1 MFINDLACKLC
12 KYELNI
18 KWQYM
23 DLIVSRFGT
32 GSDGMVNLMRS
43 NYINAEIA
51 MDMYEGKDLGV
62 TYTPSSS
69 VFKVWA
75 PTAAAVSLVLYETG
89 GNVEAGAVSEFG
101 DKGRVIQ
108 MKPWVEGIWQVK
120 VREDLNGK
128 YYMLQVSFEEGA
140 AQEVPDPYATAVSA
154 NGVRMAIVDLK
165 STDPEGWSED
175 QSPSLLHPS
184 NAVLYEL
191 HVRDF
196 SIHDS
201 SGILHKGKYK
211 AFTETG
217 LKDDEGNA
225 LGIDHLVEL
234 GITHVH
240 LLPVFDFQTIDEL
253 KDRGNGS
260 NRSDFTDYNWGYD
273 PQHYNVPEGSYS
285 TDATNPRTRITE
297 FKEMVQSLHRHGISV
312 IMDVVYNHTYSVEK
326 GPFDRLVPGY
336 FYRQDFNGRLSNGSG
351 VGNELATERP
361 MVRKYIK
368 DSLYYWAKE
377 YHIDGFRFDLM
388 GLIDKVTMREI
399 TEELRLEVNPNLL
412 LYGEPWTGG
421 DSPLVNKTVKGVQR
435 GKGYA
440 VFNDNFRSAIK
451 GDSDG
456 WGRGFVTGEFGKEG
470 AVAAGIEGAIHDFAD
485 SPMETVNYVTAHDNL
500 NLWDKV
506 LAVQGKRQDAGF
518 PNIENGQMLDGG
530 SIEKAVALANPYVTV
545 SEEDILESE
554 TVRRSILANG
564 IVLTSQGIPFFHAG
578 DELLRS
584 KYGDHNSY
592 RSSDAINAIR
602 WNNKKKFMPVFK
614 YYQGL
619 LDLRRSHPG
628 FRLHGRQEIERSLDF
643 FRCDNGVV
651 AYVLKNN
658 AGNDSWNNIVVI
670 FNANTWPVSIDMPHT
685 YSTWNVVVDHTHAG
699 KEILRTVDGTGVN
712 VEGLSMM
719 VLYDECRQPG
729 PRSKIIQVHYERPD
743 GDYRGW
749 NLWVWGT
756 GIQDGQCDFRYM
768 EDGHAVAVIEVMP
781 ESQSIGYILRVNDW
795 EEKDGNG
802 DRYIECSSDDE
813 LIKVAIHDRKSEDT
827 TEDHLQ
833 LTS

>member
-1 MFINDLACKLC
+1 MK
-12 KYELNI
+12 
-18 KWQYM
+18 
-23 DLIVSRFGT
+23 
-32 GSDGMVNLMRS
+32 S
-43 NYINAEIA
+43 NYINAESA
-51 MDMYEGKDLGV
+51 MDSYEGKDLGL
-62 TYTPSSS
+62 TYTPVSS

-75 PTAAAVSLVLYETG
+75 PTAKSVSLVLYATG
-89 GNVEAGAVSEFG
+89 GNEDNMSSVSGIG
-101 DKGRVIQ
+101 DKGQLIQ
-108 MKPWVEGIWQVK
+108 MQPWVDGLWQVK
-120 VREDLNGK
+120 VSEDLSGK
-128 YYMLQVSFEEGA
+128 YYMFRVTFEEGTV
-140 AQEVPDPYATAVSA
+140 QEVADPYATAVSA
-154 NGVRMAIVDLK
+154 NGVRTAIVDLK
-165 STDPEGWSED
+165 STDPEGWTED
-175 QSPSLLHPS
+175 IAPPLLHPS
-184 NAVLYEL
+184 DAVLYEL

-201 SGILHKGKYK
+201 SGMVHKGKYK

-217 LKDDEGNA
+217 LKDDAGNA

-240 LLPVFDFQTIDEL
+240 LMPVFDFQTIDEML
-253 KDRGNGS
+253 AEGDVS
-260 NRSDFTDYNWGYD
+260 SSMPHFTDYNWGYD

-285 TDATNPRTRITE
+285 TNPANPVTRITE

-312 IMDVVYNHTYSVEK
+312 IMDVVYNHTYSVEN

-336 FYRQDFNGRLSNGSG
+336 FYRHDFNGRLSNGSG

-368 DSLYYWAKE
+368 DSLYHWAKE

-412 LYGEPWTGG
+412 IYGEPWTGG
-421 DSPLVNKTVKGVQR
+421 DSPLITKTLKGVQR

-456 WGRGFVTGEFGKEG
+456 WGRGFVTGEYGKES
-470 AVAAGIEGAIHDFAD
+470 AIAEGIKGAIHDFAD

-506 LAVQGKRQDAGF
+506 LAVQGKRQEARF
-518 PNIENGQMLDGG
+518 PDIENGQLKDGG
-530 SIEKAVALANPYVTV
+530 SVEEAVALANPYVTV
-545 SEEDILESE
+545 NEENILDSE
-554 TVRRSILANG
+554 TVRRSVLANG
-564 IVLTSQGIPFFHAG
+564 IVLTSQGIPFLHAG

-584 KYGDHNSY
+584 KFGDHNSY
-592 RSSDAINAIR
+592 RSNDAINALR
-602 WNNKKKFMPVFK
+602 WNNKKEFMPVFK

-619 LDLRRSHPG
+619 LDLRRSHPA

-643 FRCDNGVV
+643 IRCDNGVV

-658 AGNDSWNNIVVI
+658 AGSDNWNNIVVI
-670 FNANTWPVSIDMPHT
+670 FNANTWPISIDMPNK
-685 YSTWNVVVDHTHAG
+685 SKQWNIVVDHTTAG
-699 KEILRTVDGTGVN
+699 KEVFRTVEGSEVQ
-712 VEGLSMM
+712 VESLSMM
-719 VLYDECRQPG
+719 VLYDECKQPG
-729 PRSKIIQVHYERPD
+729 PRAKIIQVHYDRPD

-756 GIQDGQCDFRYM
+756 GIQDGQCDFRSM
-768 EDGHAVAVIEVMP
+768 ENGRAVAIIEALP
-781 ESQSIGYILRVNDW
+781 EMETIGYILRVNDW
-795 EEKDGNG
+795 EEKDGGG
-802 DRYIECSSDDE
+802 DRFIDCPPGEM
-813 LIKVAIHDRKSEDT
+813 LIKVVIHDREKDGGVT
-827 TEDHLQ
+827 AEDHLL

>member
-1 MFINDLACKLC
+1 MK
-12 KYELNI
+12 
-18 KWQYM
+18 
-23 DLIVSRFGT
+23 
-32 GSDGMVNLMRS
+32 S
-43 NYINAEIA
+43 NYINAESA
-51 MDMYEGKDLGV
+51 MDTYEGKDLGL
-62 TYTPSSS
+62 TYSPGSS

-75 PTAAAVSLVLYETG
+75 PTAKAVSLVLYDTG
-89 GNVEAGAVSEFG
+89 GNEDGTSAVSG
-101 DKGRVIQ
+101 VWDRGQILQ
-108 MKPWVEGIWQVK
+108 MQPWAQGVWQIK

-128 YYMLQVSFEEGA
+128 YYMYRVTSEEGEV
-140 AQEVPDPYATAVSA
+140 QEVADPYATAVSA
-154 NGVRMAIVDLK
+154 NGVRMAIVDLQR
-165 STDPEGWSED
+165 TDPEGWD
-175 QSPSLLHPS
+175 KDVSPPLLHPS
-184 NAVLYEL
+184 DAVLYEL

-201 SGILHKGKYK
+201 SGMVYKGKYK

-217 LKDDEGNA
+217 LKDEEGNA
-225 LGIDHLVEL
+225 LGIDHLLEL

-240 LLPVFDFQTIDEL
+240 LLPVFDFQTVDEF
-253 KDRGNGS
+253 KAGS
-260 NRSDFTDYNWGYD
+260 DGSSPKSHFTEYNWGYD
-273 PQHYNVPEGSYS
+273 PQNYNVPEGSYS
-285 TDATNPRTRITE
+285 TDPATPGVRITE
-297 FKEMVQSLHRHGISV
+297 FKEMVQSLHRYGISV
-312 IMDVVYNHTYSVEK
+312 IMDVVYNHTYSVEN

-336 FYRQDFNGRLSNGSG
+336 FYRHDYTGRLSNGSG

-399 TEELRLEVNPNLL
+399 AEELRLELNPNLL

-421 DSPLVNKTVKGVQR
+421 DSPLMNKTLKGVQR

-456 WGRGFVTGEFGKEG
+456 WGRGFVTGEYGKES
-470 AVAAGIEGAIHDFAD
+470 AVAAGIKGAIHDFTD
-485 SPMETVNYVTAHDNL
+485 SPIEAVNYVTAHDNL

-506 LAVQGKRQDAGF
+506 LAVQGKRQEANF
-518 PNIENGQMLDGG
+518 PDLENGQLKGGG
-530 SIEKAVALANPYVTV
+530 SVEEVVALANPYVTV
-545 SEEDILESE
+545 GEGHVLESE
-554 TVRRSILANG
+554 TVRRSLLANG

-578 DELLRS
+578 DEFLRS

-592 RSSDAINAIR
+592 RSSDAVNAIR
-602 WNNKKKFMPVFK
+602 WNNKKEFAPVFK

-619 LDLRRSHPG
+619 LDLRRSHPA
-628 FRLHGRQEIERSLDF
+628 FRLHGRQEVERSLEF
-643 FRCDNGVV
+643 MRCDDGVV
-651 AYVLKNN
+651 AYTLKNN
-658 AGNDSWNNIVVI
+658 AGSDPWNNIVVI
-670 FNANTWPVSIDMPHT
+670 FNANSWPISIDMPHT
-685 YSTWNVVVDHTHAG
+685 SSLWSVVVDHSQAG
-699 KEILRTVDGTGVN
+699 KDAFRAVEGSGVH

-719 VLYDECRQPG
+719 VLYDECGQPG
-729 PRSKIIQVHYERPD
+729 PRAKIIQVHYDRPD

-768 EDGHAVAVIEVMP
+768 EDGRAVAIIEALP
-781 ESQSIGYILRVNDW
+781 ETESIGYILRVNDW
-795 EEKDGNG
+795 EERDGSG
-802 DRYIECSSDDE
+802 DRYIDCPPGEE
-813 LIKVAIHDRKSEDT
+813 LTRIVIHDRENDSGET
-827 TEDHLQ
+827 AEDHLQ